1 MLGTLREEIKNIYKK
16 DPACNSIL
24 EIFFCYPGFHAIT
37 VHRFLHK
44 LWIKD
49 LGLLNFTRPYL
60 KLFVR
65 IFAHITK
72 ILTGIEIHPA
82 AEIGKAF
89 FIDHGAG
96 VVIGETTI
104 VGDNVTIYQGVTLGG
119 VSTKKEKRHPTLGS
133 NIVIGAGAKVLG
145 NINIGDYVQI
155 GANSVVIKDIPAYS
169 TVVGIPGRI
178 VKMNGELKD
187 TIENLEH
194 NNTPDFIGAT
204 LQAMSEKIETLE
216 NEINLL
222 KDLLKTSQGK
232 EESIINNQ

>member
-16 DPACNSIL
+16 DPACNSVL

-49 LGLLNFTRPYL
+49 LGLLSFTQPYL
-60 KLFVR
+60 KLFIR

-72 ILTGIEIHPA
+72 ILTGIEIHPGA
-82 AEIGKAF
+82 QIGKAF

-119 VSTKKEKRHPTLGS
+119 VSTKKEKRHPSLGS
-133 NIVIGAGAKVLG
+133 NIVVGAGAKVLG

-204 LQAMSEKIETLE
+204 LQVMSEKIEALE
-216 NEINLL
+216 NEINILKESNKSKDIQPERLL
-222 KDLLKTSQGK
+222 
-232 EESIINNQ
+232 EN

>member
-1 MLGTLREEIKNIYKK
+1 MLGTLREEIQNIYKK
-16 DPACNSIL
+16 DPACNSIF

-44 LWIKD
+44 LWNKD
-49 LGLLNFTRPYL
+49 LGLLSFAKPHL
-60 KLFVR
+60 KFFIRVS
-65 IFAHITK
+65 AHITK

-82 AEIGKAF
+82 AQIGKAF
-89 FIDHGAG
+89 FIDHGSG

-133 NIVIGAGAKVLG
+133 NIVVGAGAKVLG

-155 GANSVVIKDIPAYS
+155 GANSVVIKDIPPYS

-178 VKMNGELKD
+178 VKTNGELKD
-187 TIENLEH
+187 VIDNLEH
-194 NNTPDFIGAT
+194 NNTPDFVGAT
-204 LQAMSEKIETLE
+204 LQAMNERIDELEARLEKLGMT
-216 NEINLL
+216 
-222 KDLLKTSQGK
+222 K
-232 EESIINNQ
+232 E